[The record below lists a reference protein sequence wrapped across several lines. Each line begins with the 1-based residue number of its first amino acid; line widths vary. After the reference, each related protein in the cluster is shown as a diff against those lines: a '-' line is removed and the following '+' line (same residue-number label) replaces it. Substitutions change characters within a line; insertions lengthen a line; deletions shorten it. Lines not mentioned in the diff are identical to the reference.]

1 MAIFV
6 DDSTKVVVQ
15 GITGRDGGFHSS
27 EMLAYGTKVLAGVTP
42 GRGGQKFQDTVP
54 VYDTVKEAVDEHG
67 VNTSV
72 IFVPPFGAA
81 GAIYEAADAGCK
93 LIVCITEGVPTVD
106 MVKVMPYLEERGV
119 RLIGP
124 NCPGLLAPGIAKL
137 GILPTSIVKEGP
149 VGLVSRSGTLT
160 YEVVYQLTAAGLGQ
174 TTCLGIGGDPVIGT
188 TFMDAIIAFNEDPQT
203 EAFVMIGEIGG
214 DAEEQAAAYI
224 KENVN
229 KPVVSFI
236 AGQTAPPGK
245 RMGHA
250 GAIVSGGTGTAAEK
264 KVALEAARQALR
276 RSPGDTTLHALAA
289 TAAWRQFRQSAAP
302 SAYAAVWEDVAF
314 VWVDQKWDIRGITD
328 ESYCV
333 MVPDCPPPPNRHS
346 NLMWVPEVGYSVAQ
360 ERRLLDHGISAAEAA
375 RLAGG
380 LNSQQTMVVMR
391 RDPKVLELIV
401 AKDRTM
407 YPARQEVNDQVEV
420 RMLQGSGAM
429 AFYQPAGIKIVTNV
443 GPVP

>member
-15 GITGRDGGFHSS
+15 GITGRDGGFHTR
-27 EMLAYGTKVLAGVTP
+27 EMLAYGTKIVAGVTP
-42 GRGGQKFQDTVP
+42 GRGGQKFDDKVP
-54 VYDTVKEAVDEHG
+54 VYDSVKEAVENHG

-106 MVKVMPYLEERGV
+106 MVKVMPYLQERGV
-119 RLIGP
+119 RLLGP
-124 NCPGLLAPGIAKL
+124 NCPGMLAPGIAKL
-137 GILPTSIVKEGP
+137 GILPASIVKEGP

-160 YEVVYQLTAAGLGQ
+160 YEVVFQLTAAGLGQ

-188 TFMDAIIAFNEDPQT
+188 NFLDAIKAFNEDPKT

-214 DAEEQAAAYI
+214 DAEEQAAEYI
-224 KENVN
+224 KANVK

-264 KVALEAARQALR
+264 KKALEAAGI
-276 RSPGDTTLHALAA
+276 P
-289 TAAWRQFRQSAAP
+289 
-302 SAYAAVWEDVAF
+302 VAERPM
-314 VWVDQKWDIRGITD
+314 DI
-328 ESYCV
+328 
-333 MVPDCPPPPNRHS
+333 VPR
-346 NLMWVPEVGYSVAQ
+346 LQ
-360 ERRLLDHGISAAEAA
+360 EIW
-375 RLAGG
+375 
-380 LNSQQTMVVMR
+380 
-391 RDPKVLELIV
+391 K
-401 AKDRTM
+401 K
-407 YPARQEVNDQVEV
+407 
-420 RMLQGSGAM
+420 
-429 AFYQPAGIKIVTNV
+429 
-443 GPVP
+443 

>member
-6 DDSTKVVVQ
+6 DEATRVVVQ
-15 GITGRDGGFHSS
+15 GITGRDGGFHAG
-27 EMLAYGTKVLAGVTP
+27 EMLAYGTKVVAGVTP

-54 VYDTVKEAVDEHG
+54 VYDSVLEAVQEHG
-67 VNTSV
+67 ANTSV

-106 MVKVMPYLEERGV
+106 MVKVMPYLQERGV

-188 TFMDAIIAFNEDPQT
+188 TFMDAIIAFNEDPKT

-224 KENVN
+224 KDHVQ

-264 KVALEAARQALR
+264 KVALEAAGI
-276 RSPGDTTLHALAA
+276 P
-289 TAAWRQFRQSAAP
+289 
-302 SAYAAVWEDVAF
+302 VA
-314 VWVDQKWDIRGITD
+314 DRPMDI
-328 ESYCV
+328 
-333 MVPDCPPPPNRHS
+333 VPC
-346 NLMWVPEVGYSVAQ
+346 LQ
-360 ERRLLDHGISAAEAA
+360 EIWKR
-375 RLAGG
+375 
-380 LNSQQTMVVMR
+380 
-391 RDPKVLELIV
+391 
-401 AKDRTM
+401 
-407 YPARQEVNDQVEV
+407 
-420 RMLQGSGAM
+420 
-429 AFYQPAGIKIVTNV
+429 
-443 GPVP
+443 

>member
-15 GITGRDGGFHSS
+15 GITGRDGGFHTK
-27 EMLAYGTKVLAGVTP
+27 EMMDYGTKIVAGVTP
-42 GRGGQKFQDTVP
+42 GRGGQTFDDKVP
-54 VYDTVKEAVDEHG
+54 VYDTVKEAVAEHG

-124 NCPGLLAPGIAKL
+124 NCPGMLAPGIAKL
-137 GILPTSIVKEGP
+137 GILPAAIVKEGP

-188 TFMDAIIAFNEDPQT
+188 TFMDAIMAFNEDPKT

-214 DAEEQAAAYI
+214 DAEEKAAEYI
-224 KENVN
+224 KEHVK

-236 AGQTAPPGK
+236 AGRTAPPGK

-264 KVALEAARQALR
+264 KKALEAAGI
-276 RSPGDTTLHALAA
+276 P
-289 TAAWRQFRQSAAP
+289 
-302 SAYAAVWEDVAF
+302 VA
-314 VWVDQKWDIRGITD
+314 DRPMDI
-328 ESYCV
+328 
-333 MVPDCPPPPNRHS
+333 VPR
-346 NLMWVPEVGYSVAQ
+346 LQ
-360 ERRLLDHGISAAEAA
+360 EIWQR
-375 RLAGG
+375 
-380 LNSQQTMVVMR
+380 
-391 RDPKVLELIV
+391 
-401 AKDRTM
+401 
-407 YPARQEVNDQVEV
+407 
-420 RMLQGSGAM
+420 
-429 AFYQPAGIKIVTNV
+429 
-443 GPVP
+443 